1 MELSVEDKKEMEKGI
16 KEAFE
21 AMDKYYSELQQN
33 KEDVLKQIGIE
44 LNINQFDLDAHFIE
58 LLDDCII
65 NGEIEI
71 VANPSG
77 GNQHSDCGI
86 FTEVF
91 VEQWSVGD
99 SGDSYSGYIFGKYS
113 TDKWIKIPYE
123 TD

>member
-1 MELSVEDKKEMEKGI
+1 MHQKKEKI
-16 KEAFE
+16 
-21 AMDKYYSELQQN
+21 
-33 KEDVLKQIGIE
+33 LKKIASE
-44 LNINQFDLDAHFIE
+44 LNINQFELDAYFSE

-71 VANPSG
+71 VTNPSG
-77 GNQHSDCGI
+77 ENQHSDCGI
-86 FTEVF
+86 FTDVF

-99 SGDSYSGYIFGKYS
+99 SGDSYNGYIFGKYS